1 MCAAV
6 RTEAAAAES
15 RSRTE
20 LALRRQAPWARV
32 RRGLGPYLLIAPA
45 AIVLVAVLGYPLWT
59 LASLSLQHY
68 GLRELIAH
76 EGRFVGLANYSGI
89 FSDPVF
95 WTVVVRSVAFTVIAV
110 GLTMVF
116 ATLIALLL
124 GHMSRPLQ
132 VLLTSG
138 LVFIWAIPPV
148 VAVDIWQWMFD
159 FEFGVV
165 NWTLTALGLGNF
177 IHHNWFA
184 APLEGFTVITL
195 LVVWGAIP
203 FVTVTLFAALAQIPR
218 ELVDSAQVDGANGW
232 QVFWGVTTPILKPIF
247 LILISL
253 SIIWDFQVFT
263 QIWVM
268 LNSRPGSG
276 YFTMAVYSFFE
287 SFRITQYGLG
297 SAISVVT
304 VLALLVVTF
313 FYVRQMVRIV
323 EAPL

>member
-6 RTEAAAAES
+6 QTEAAAAEP

-20 LALRRQAPWARV
+20 LVLRRGAPWVRA
-32 RRGLGPYLLIAPA
+32 RRGLGPYLLVAPA
-45 AIVLVAVLGYPLWT
+45 
-59 LASLSLQHY
+59 
-68 GLRELIAH
+68 
-76 EGRFVGLANYSGI
+76 
-89 FSDPVF
+89 
-95 WTVVVRSVAFTVIAV
+95 VI
-110 GLTMVF
+110 
-116 ATLIALLL
+116 
-124 GHMSRPLQ
+124 

-165 NWTLTALGLGNF
+165 NWALTALGAGHF

-184 APLEGFTVITL
+184 LPLEGFTVITL

-203 FVTVTLFAALAQIPR
+203 FVSITLFAALAQIPR

-232 QVFWGVTTPILKPIF
+232 QVFWSVTTPILKPIF

-268 LNSRPGSG
+268 LNSR
-276 YFTMAVYSFFE
+276 
-287 SFRITQYGLG
+287 
-297 SAISVVT
+297 
-304 VLALLVVTF
+304 
-313 FYVRQMVRIV
+313 
-323 EAPL
+323 

>member
-1 MCAAV
+1 CAAV
-6 RTEAAAAES
+6 RTEAAAAEP

-20 LALRRQAPWARV
+20 LVLRRQAPWVRA
-32 RRGLGPYLLIAPA
+32 RRGLGPYLLVAPA
-45 AIVLVAVLGYPLWT
+45 VIVLVAVLGYPLWT
-59 LASLSLQHY
+59 LASLSLQHF
-68 GLRELIAH
+68 GLKELIAH
-76 EGRFVGLANYSGI
+76 EGRFVGLAN
-89 FSDPVF
+89 
-95 WTVVVRSVAFTVIAV
+95 
-110 GLTMVF
+110 
-116 ATLIALLL
+116 
-124 GHMSRPLQ
+124 
-132 VLLTSG
+132 
-138 LVFIWAIPPV
+138 WA
-148 VAVDIWQWMFD
+148 
-159 FEFGVV
+159 
-165 NWTLTALGLGNF
+165 LTALGAGHF

-184 APLEGFTVITL
+184 LPLEGFTVITL

-203 FVTVTLFAALAQIPR
+203 FVSITLFAALAQIPR

-232 QVFWGVTTPILKPIF
+232 QVFWSVTTPILKPIF

-323 EAPL
+323 EAPLVLGR